1 MARRLPKRSKPA
13 ARRSPDW
20 LFPETATP
28 SDIEVESSLL
38 DVVDNVLN
46 KGMVL
51 NGDLILG
58 VANVDLIY
66 ARLSVLLAAM
76 DKVAHQTLF
85 TAIAAPPSRKR
96 RKRKKKTRT

>member
-1 MARRLPKRSKPA
+1 MARRLPKRSNPA
-13 ARRSPDW
+13 ARRSQDW

-28 SDIEVESSLL
+28 SDIEIESSLL

-51 NGDLILG
+51 NGDIILG

-66 ARLSVLLAAM
+66 AKLSVLLAAM
-76 DKVAHQTLF
+76 DKVAGETLF

-96 RKRKKKTRT
+96 KKRART

>member
-13 ARRSPDW
+13 ASRSQDW

-28 SDIEVESSLL
+28 SDIEIESSLL

-76 DKVAHQTLF
+76 DKVAGETLF

>member
-1 MARRLPKRSKPA
+1 MAKKRMPGKA
-13 ARRSPDW
+13 ASRPGGDW
-20 LFPETATP
+20 LFPELVTS
-28 SDIEVESSLL
+28 SDVALDASLL

-66 ARLSVLLAAM
+66 AKLSVLLAAL
-76 DKVAHQTLF
+76 DKVAGEPLF
-85 TAIAAPPSRKR
+85 HAIAAPPE
-96 RKRKKKTRT
+96 RKRKTAKR

>member
-1 MARRLPKRSKPA
+1 MARRPPKRSKPA
-13 ARRSPDW
+13 ARRSQDW
-20 LFPETATP
+20 LFPVTATA
-28 SDIEVESSLL
+28 SDIEIESSLL

-51 NGDLILG
+51 NGDIILG

-66 ARLSVLLAAM
+66 AKLSVLLAAM
-76 DKVAHQTLF
+76 DKVAGETLF

-96 RKRKKKTRT
+96 KKRPRT